1 MRSNVV
7 STVTTVYTAT
17 VLVVFFF
24 WLKIDCKILM
34 ENKVYNTFIG
44 RKVKRRK
51 KLEELSTLW
60 SCRVHINVEI
70 IMLAW
75 QFSPSKDV

>member
-1 MRSNVV
+1 MV

-17 VLVVFFF
+17 VLVVVFF

-34 ENKVYNTFIG
+34 ENKVYNVFIG

-60 SCRVHINVEI
+60 SCRVHINVKI
-70 IMLAW
+70 IMLAC

>member
-1 MRSNVV
+1 
-7 STVTTVYTAT
+7 
-17 VLVVFFF
+17 
-24 WLKIDCKILM
+24 M
-34 ENKVYNTFIG
+34 ENKVYNVFIG

-70 IMLAW
+70 KCWPVSFHPLRTCRIVKNTFNKM
-75 QFSPSKDV
+75 